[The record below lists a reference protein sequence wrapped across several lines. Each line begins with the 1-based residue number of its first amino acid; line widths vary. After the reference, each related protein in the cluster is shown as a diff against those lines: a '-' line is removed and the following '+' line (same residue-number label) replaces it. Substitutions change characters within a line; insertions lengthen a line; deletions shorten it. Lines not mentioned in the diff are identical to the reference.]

1 MPGKLH
7 KPVRNGM
14 FPISLKFTQFHRL
27 YYIKEKIPII
37 IVKEIDFG
45 VSLEIFILRF
55 PEPKKVVFTKYP
67 WLGLAPKP
75 PNNIDQIRSKY
86 DFILDQGLMASKI
99 LCITCNMFL

>member
-14 FPISLKFTQFHRL
+14 FPIWLKSTQFHTL
-27 YYIKEKIPII
+27 YYIIEKIPII

-45 VSLEIFILRF
+45 VSLEIFILGF
-55 PEPKKVVFTKYP
+55 PEPKKVFFTKYP

-75 PNNIDQIRSKY
+75 LNQYWSNSLQIWFHFGSKVNGLY
-86 DFILDQGLMASKI
+86 DSM
-99 LCITCNMFL
+99 